1 MSLPP
6 EESPA
11 VVALTKHMALLRRQ
25 RAYADARAAGVAGLA
40 VVRTDR
46 DRELLAIARAL
57 ATYKDPEYP
66 VLRGLSEAAALLEPY
81 LASTRD
87 PETLAGAGAIE
98 KRRYEV
104 ELQLEHLEASY
115 LLYERGHQLDKQ
127 LGWPSQGYP
136 GINAA
141 YLLEVL
147 QKLQPRNADSLV
159 KQRLALWRELV
170 DVPPPLSRSED
181 EPDKHYFHRVT
192 VADALLG
199 LDRYDEAL
207 LKYEEARALEP
218 GGWQLEI
225 TARQLAASLRMRSRD
240 GRIDARG
247 RRVIEALV
255 GGDADAVASAIRG
268 KLGLGL
274 SGGGFRASLF
284 HIGVLAWLAECDL
297 LRHVEVISCVS
308 GGSLLGAAYQLELR
322 KLYADKPDHQITPQD
337 FADLVARIAESFP
350 QAVRLN
356 LRTRVLFDRATNVAI
371 LSRETSRTATIAE
384 LYEEHLYAP
393 VGSDGEHRSA
403 RYVDQLLVAPR
414 GEPAFRRDHDN
425 WRRRARV
432 PTIIFNAASLNTGHP
447 FYFTPAE
454 MGEPPLRGDEDVD
467 VNDRFERQSY
477 DAFPE
482 PWKRVRL
489 GQAVGASAAVPV
501 LFEPLEL
508 RGAYGENLLRL
519 VDGGLCDNQGAGAL
533 LELGCNSLVVSD
545 ASGQMSLESA
555 PSGKELGVG
564 GRSSQVLQARLRDVL
579 HQDLR
584 SRERGNLLRGLAF
597 IHLKQ
602 GIAPR
607 SISPGAASVV
617 SEPSPDLAYGVSRAV
632 QERLAALRTDL
643 DAFSELEAELLMASG
658 YKMAK
663 HYIDPARYAAE
674 PLSAS
679 PAPPSFLRVE
689 PLLRSRSSGTATERE
704 VLRLLEV
711 GESLVGKAFLVDE
724 QLGRSVKLAGMVAGA
739 IILALLLYF
748 RSAVVFSVTAGGVA
762 LYIIT
767 KVIVSRLP
775 QAAAWFDVIH
785 ARDTLVSKLLV
796 QALAAL
802 VASVARL
809 SVKHADPIFLQAGA
823 VAPLLAAHAEEQAD
837 LRE

>member
-1 MSLPP
+1 MSLPS
-6 EESPA
+6 EASPA
-11 VVALTKHMALLRRQ
+11 VVALTKHMALLRKQ
-25 RAYADARAAGVAGLA
+25 RAYAEARAAGVAGLA
-40 VVRTDR
+40 MVRTAR
-46 DRELLAIARAL
+46 DGELVAIARAL

-66 VLRGLSEAAALLEPY
+66 VLRGLSEAATLLEPY
-81 LASTRD
+81 LPSTRD
-87 PETLAGAGAIE
+87 PETFAGAGAIE

-104 ELQLEHLEASY
+104 DLQLEHLEASY
-115 LLYERGHQLDKQ
+115 MLYERGHQLDKQ

-141 YLLEVL
+141 YLLEVFE
-147 QKLQPRNADSLV
+147 KLQPRNAESLSQ
-159 KQRLALWRELV
+159 QRIALWRELV
-170 DVPPPLSRSED
+170 DVPPPPVDDRE
-181 EPDKHYFHRVT
+181 KHYFHRVT

-207 LKYEEARALEP
+207 AKYKEARALQP
-218 GGWQLEI
+218 DGWQLE
-225 TARQLAASLRMRSRD
+225 TSARHLAASLRMRSPD

-322 KLYADKPDHQITPQD
+322 KLYADKLDHEITPQD

-350 QAVRLN
+350 RAVRRN

-384 LYEEHLYAP
+384 LYETHLYAH

-403 RYVDQLLVAPR
+403 RYVDQLLVEPR
-414 GEPAFRRDHDN
+414 GEPAFRRDYDN

-432 PTIIFNAASLNTGHP
+432 PTIIFNAASLNTGHS
-447 FYFTPAE
+447 FYFTPTE

-467 VNDRFERQSY
+467 VNDRFERQGY

-533 LELGCNSLVVSD
+533 LEQGCNSLVVSD

-555 PSGKELGVG
+555 PSGSELGVG

-579 HQDLR
+579 YQDLR

-607 SISPGAASVV
+607 SISPRAASVV
-617 SEPSPDLAYGVSRAV
+617 SEASPDLAYGVSRAV

-674 PLSAS
+674 PLSAP

-704 VLRLLEV
+704 VLRLLDV
-711 GESLVGKAFLVDE
+711 GQSLVVKAFLVDE
-724 QLGRSVKLAGMVAGA
+724 QLGRSVKLAGAVAGA
-739 IILALLLYF
+739 IILALLFYF
-748 RSAVVFSVTAGGVA
+748 RSAVFFSVTAGSVA
-762 LYIIT
+762 LFIIT

-823 VAPLLAAHAEEQAD
+823 VAPLLAARAAAEAETPG
-837 LRE
+837 